1 MLNMPDKILR
11 PQGDMRE
18 QINAAWEAYE
28 DLWEYVFQVAEQF
41 NLLEERSNK

>member
-18 QINAAWEAYE
+18 QINAVWEAYE